1 MIVDYDHNPNID
13 GEKRLQTFKESVQ
26 RALDEVANK
35 DTKEATVN
43 EVKNFYTNN
52 TTIVQGENSSP
63 IPEDEI
69 ASLLNNLFND

>member
-35 DTKEATVN
+35 DTNETTVN

-52 TTIVQGENSSP
+52 TTIVQGDGSAP
-63 IPEDEI
+63 IPEEEI
-69 ASLLNNLFND
+69 TSLLNNLFND

>member
-35 DTKEATVN
+35 DTKETTVN

-69 ASLLNNLFND
+69 TSLLNNLFND

>member
-1 MIVDYDHNPNID
+1 MIIDYDHNPNID
-13 GEKRLQTFKESVQ
+13 GEKRLQSLKESVQ
-26 RALDEVANK
+26 RALDEVSNT
-35 DTKEATVN
+35 DTKETTVK

-52 TTIVQGENSSP
+52 TTIVQGEDSSP

>member
-26 RALDEVANK
+26 RALDEVSNK
-35 DTKEATVN
+35 DTKETTVN

-69 ASLLNNLFND
+69 ASLLNNLFNE

>member
-13 GEKRLQTFKESVQ
+13 GEKRLQSLKESVQ

-35 DTKEATVN
+35 DTKETTVN

-52 TTIVQGENSSP
+52 TTIVQGDGSSP

-69 ASLLNNLFND
+69 TALLNNLFND

>member
-35 DTKEATVN
+35 DTKETTVN

-52 TTIVQGENSSP
+52 TTIVQGDGSSP

-69 ASLLNNLFND
+69 TALLNNLFND

>member
-1 MIVDYDHNPNID
+1 MIIDYDHNPNID
-13 GEKRLQTFKESVQ
+13 GEKRLQSLKESVQ
-26 RALDEVANK
+26 RALDEVSNM
-35 DTKEATVN
+35 DTKETTVK

-52 TTIVQGENSSP
+52 TTIVQGEDSSP

>member
-35 DTKEATVN
+35 DTKETTVN

-52 TTIVQGENSSP
+52 TTIVQGDGSAP

-69 ASLLNNLFND
+69 TSLLNNLFSD

>member
-35 DTKEATVN
+35 DTKETTVN

-63 IPEDEI
+63 IPQDEI
-69 ASLLNNLFND
+69 ASLLNNLFSE

>member
-35 DTKEATVN
+35 DTKETTVN

-52 TTIVQGENSSP
+52 TTIVQGEDSSP

-69 ASLLNNLFND
+69 TSLLNNLFND

>member
-1 MIVDYDHNPNID
+1 MIIDYDHNPNID
-13 GEKRLQTFKESVQ
+13 GEKRLQSLKESVQ

-35 DTKEATVN
+35 DTKETTVN

-63 IPEDEI
+63 IPEEEI

>member
-1 MIVDYDHNPNID
+1 MIIDYDHNPNID
-13 GEKRLQTFKESVQ
+13 GEKRLQTLKESVQ

-35 DTKEATVN
+35 DTKETTVN

-69 ASLLNNLFND
+69 ASLLNNLFNE

>member
-35 DTKEATVN
+35 DTKETTVN

-69 ASLLNNLFND
+69 TSLLNNLFSD

>member
-35 DTKEATVN
+35 DTKETTVN

-63 IPEDEI
+63 IPEEEI

>member
-13 GEKRLQTFKESVQ
+13 GEKRLQSLKESVQ

-35 DTKEATVN
+35 DTKETTVN

-52 TTIVQGENSSP
+52 TTIVQGDGSAP
-63 IPEDEI
+63 IPEEEI
-69 ASLLNNLFND
+69 TSLLNNLFSN

>member
-35 DTKEATVN
+35 DTKETTVN

-52 TTIVQGENSSP
+52 TTIVQGDGSAP
-63 IPEDEI
+63 IPEEEI
-69 ASLLNNLFND
+69 TSLLNNLFSD

>member
-35 DTKEATVN
+35 DTKETTVN

-52 TTIVQGENSSP
+52 TTIVQGDGSSP

-69 ASLLNNLFND
+69 TALLNNLFSD

>member
-35 DTKEATVN
+35 DTKETTVN

-52 TTIVQGENSSP
+52 TTVVQGENSSP

-69 ASLLNNLFND
+69 ASLLNNLFNE

>member
-35 DTKEATVN
+35 DTKETTVN

-69 ASLLNNLFND
+69 ASLLNNLFNE

>member
-13 GEKRLQTFKESVQ
+13 GEKRLQSLKESVQ

-35 DTKEATVN
+35 DTKETTVN

-52 TTIVQGENSSP
+52 TTIVQGDGAAP

-69 ASLLNNLFND
+69 TSLLNNLFNE

>member
-1 MIVDYDHNPNID
+1 MIIDYDHNPNID
-13 GEKRLQTFKESVQ
+13 GEKRLQSLKESVQ
-26 RALDEVANK
+26 RALDEVSNT
-35 DTKEATVN
+35 DTKETTVK
-43 EVKNFYTNN
+43 EVRNFYTNN

>member
-26 RALDEVANK
+26 RALDEVANI
-35 DTKEATVN
+35 DTKETTVN

-69 ASLLNNLFND
+69 TSLLNNLFND

>member
-35 DTKEATVN
+35 DTKATTVN

-69 ASLLNNLFND
+69 TSLLNNLFND

>member
-35 DTKEATVN
+35 DTKETTVN

-63 IPEDEI
+63 IPEVEI

>member
-35 DTKEATVN
+35 DTKETTVN
-43 EVKNFYTNN
+43 EIKNFYTNN
-52 TTIVQGENSSP
+52 TTIVQGDGSSP

-69 ASLLNNLFND
+69 TSLLNNLFND

>member
-35 DTKEATVN
+35 DTKETTVN

-52 TTIVQGENSSP
+52 TTIVQGDGSSP
-63 IPEDEI
+63 IPEEEI
-69 ASLLNNLFND
+69 TSLLNNLFND